1 MSLLDDTSFH
11 ALCYSS
17 CTMVSAYIM
26 GVVSRIII
34 TATEGLEEEKKQEE
48 LEEIAAVVMESLT
61 VHDQVEGEDR
71 SRKALKVK
79 CVCVCVCVRGFVC
92 VCFVSVCICV
102 SLCVCSVASYK
113 STCACR

>member
-1 MSLLDDTSFH
+1 MLF
-11 ALCYSS
+11 
-17 CTMVSAYIM
+17 
-26 GVVSRIII
+26 VVYNGICVHNGRGLSHYHHSYGGIGR
-34 TATEGLEEEKKQEE
+34 TEEAGGM
-48 LEEIAAVVMESLT
+48 EEIAAVVMESLT